1 MLQAT
6 LRRNRESTTACG
18 WAQDPQ
24 RPTETQRRQGH
35 QNQTTKFRGGM
46 EVVDT
51 PKSGVV
57 AEKQDEDAA
66 DQREIEDGA
75 TELRTWP

>member
-1 MLQAT
+1 
-6 LRRNRESTTACG
+6 
-18 WAQDPQ
+18 
-24 RPTETQRRQGH
+24 
-35 QNQTTKFRGGM
+35 M